1 MPYLVK
7 AVTTSGIVTWLTPP
21 GAGDCRSIAHRSLA
35 DVLPTLEDATAVI
48 AQMPWIFAAAGIRF
62 SVVETYQEDVAAQ
75 VRDSVA
81 TRHIPAMGAA
91 RDRLKGELVAH
102 ADSRRARP
110 CSQRPVRNA
119 SRL

>member
-21 GAGDCRSIAHRSLA
+21 GAGDCRSIGHRSLA
-35 DVLPTLEDATAVI
+35 DVLPTHEDATAVI
-48 AQMPWIFAAAGIRF
+48 AQIPWVFTAAGIRF
-62 SVVETYQEDVAAQ
+62 SVVETYEEDVAAQ
-75 VRDSVA
+75 IRDSYA
-81 TRHIPAMGAA
+81 TRQIPTMGAG
-91 RDRLKGELVAH
+91 RDRLKGQLVAH
-102 ADSRRARP
+102 PDSRRARP